1 MPLMLLYNTDQML
14 RAPLSTRK
22 VGLSSVSTDVPT
34 PFIVLLC
41 LTNSPST
48 HSAFSS
54 HDKRE
59 HSFQLKF
66 LFEPSMSSPDIK
78 HN

>member
-22 VGLSSVSTDVPT
+22 ASLSSVSTDVPM

-41 LTNSPST
+41 PPNSLSI

-54 HDKRE
+54 HDRRE

-66 LFEPSMSSPDIK
+66 LFESSMSSPDIK